1 MFLARKGYNSCSNAT
16 MAFAL
21 AQKQFQSKFSLN
33 TQALRFY
40 SNALRKQ
47 NSYQIR
53 NMSSMMGKRQFSII
67 TDSSGNTISGGAESA
82 AAAEVP
88 MSSEDA
94 AKNSAKEFL
103 KQVEEDLIID
113 EITKVEEWTTKVM
126 EVTDVPIILDFYAEW
141 CAPCKKLT
149 PQLEKVTQ
157 EHEGKFKLI
166 KINIDNLPNIATAL
180 QVKSIPTLFLIY
192 RGNVMDQVTGVDE
205 AKLDELVKT
214 ALLVE
219 EAQHSES
226 IMDSA
231 LNSCQEFIEQGKYAE
246 AE

>member
-1 MFLARKGYNSCSNAT
+1 
-16 MAFAL
+16 
-21 AQKQFQSKFSLN
+21 
-33 TQALRFY
+33 
-40 SNALRKQ
+40 
-47 NSYQIR
+47 
-53 NMSSMMGKRQFSII
+53 MSSMMGKRQFSII

-149 PQLEKVTQ
+149 P
-157 EHEGKFKLI
+157 
-166 KINIDNLPNIATAL
+166 
-180 QVKSIPTLFLIY
+180 
-192 RGNVMDQVTGVDE
+192 
-205 AKLDELVKT
+205 
-214 ALLVE
+214 
-219 EAQHSES
+219 
-226 IMDSA
+226 
-231 LNSCQEFIEQGKYAE
+231 
-246 AE
+246 

>member
-1 MFLARKGYNSCSNAT
+1 
-16 MAFAL
+16 
-21 AQKQFQSKFSLN
+21 
-33 TQALRFY
+33 
-40 SNALRKQ
+40 
-47 NSYQIR
+47 
-53 NMSSMMGKRQFSII
+53 MSRRQFSII
-67 TDSSGNTISGGAESA
+67 TDSSGNTISGGA

-149 PQLEKVTQ
+149 PLLEKVTQ

-180 QVKSIPTLFLIY
+180 QVKTIPTLFLIY
-192 RGNVMDQVTGVDE
+192 RGNVMD
-205 AKLDELVKT
+205 
-214 ALLVE
+214 
-219 EAQHSES
+219 
-226 IMDSA
+226 
-231 LNSCQEFIEQGKYAE
+231 
-246 AE
+246 